1 MDRKEFRR
9 QQLIGALTGLIG
21 GAVAGGY
28 WPELRVSI
36 GWYGTILWG
45 AVIGLGIASL
55 PKFGVVGQRITG
67 RAQSPALNFIV
78 GTALLVAIVF
88 VLLTVAG
95 LILG

>member
-1 MDRKEFRR
+1 MDRSEFRR
-9 QQLIGALTGLIG
+9 QQLVGALTGLIG

-28 WPELRVSI
+28 WPELRASI

-45 AVIGLGIASL
+45 MVIGLAIASF
-55 PKFGVVGQRITG
+55 PKFGIVGQRITG
-67 RAQSPALNFIV
+67 RESPALNFIV
-78 GTALLVAIVF
+78 GTALLVAIVV